1 MPMGQQGGRQAAQQI
16 TKGIAEYLSDE
27 DIQVFGRGLS
37 FWVTVY
43 FNKTG
48 LLNALASHDICTPEQ
63 FESFCVGFSQA
74 SPRFLMIDVGY
85 GKDAVEFKIREYIQ
99 TFARF
104 PQTLRMFFCGGND
117 TGYSSTMSLLESE
130 QLLGKLVILE
140 GYEDINSELHKL
152 CLPSL
157 KLDGLFLAQKPAYF
171 PLKLTPLAMPGSTS
185 VTTNGGLMSP
195 RSPSNSSSIGETRL
209 IDPSLVR
216 IASINPP
223 RFAKAVFIQPLHK
236 QNPPPCNEYYLMSCF
251 KGAACKYSHK
261 YELTAEQRAVLANN
275 AKKAPCNFLKNDDA
289 HASWQGFNAR
299 TQKNVAGDMLVQMAP
314 NASAARGYASGL
326 AYPVV
331 AKSNVLLKRP
341 PADLPNIYLEQASR
355 IYVFRRVL
363 ALSLTPYVF
372 SKAIIGAG
380 QGMDAVQILKF
391 GVDGGKLN
399 IGNSLGTEDHDDLK
413 PSSTPGY
420 KPAAAKS
427 ASEYAQLDAED
438 ESLAR
443 WKASLGLNGAI
454 AADTSGPKI
463 TVLTLELTSPTLPA
477 NKKLTFD
484 IANKQTA
491 SDVFTIKEGVE
502 YKSPLGLTLMYM
514 SVDKLEQMLGSYGP
528 TSDGKPYTK
537 VFDPEESPSGM
548 LARSGTYN
556 VRSRVSDDDG
566 EVYADWTWSF
576 KLAKEW

>member
-85 GKDAVEFKIREYIQ
+85 GKDAVEFKIR
-99 TFARF
+99 
-104 PQTLRMFFCGGND
+104 GGND

-209 IDPSLVR
+209 IDPSL
-216 IASINPP
+216 
-223 RFAKAVFIQPLHK
+223 
-236 QNPPPCNEYYLMSCF
+236 
-251 KGAACKYSHK
+251 AACKYSHK

-355 IYVFRRVL
+355 IY
-363 ALSLTPYVF
+363 
-372 SKAIIGAG
+372 
-380 QGMDAVQILKF
+380 
-391 GVDGGKLN
+391 
-399 IGNSLGTEDHDDLK
+399 
-413 PSSTPGY
+413 
-420 KPAAAKS
+420 
-427 ASEYAQLDAED
+427 LDAED

-484 IANKQTA
+484 VANKQTA

-502 YKSPLGLTLMYM
+502 YNVTITFKVNHSIISGVRYIQVVKRGGIR
-514 SVDKLEQMLGSYGP
+514 VDKLEQMLGSYGP
-528 TSDGKPYTK
+528 TPDGKPYTK

-556 VRSRVSDDDG
+556 VRSRVLDDDG